1 MKTVRIE
8 IYLDDNETPIKV
20 IIPPEKFKLET
31 ESIPDGE
38 HTLVFRTI
46 ADDKSTS
53 QRLMNFKVHNGP
65 AIAVHG
71 IRDGDTL
78 SGNIDVLVNAYGSHI
93 GDEFEPGQI
102 ETPAPVPTWAWVL
115 ALVVI
120 GWGAGYLSTALT
132 DEFEIRSTVASSGRP
147 NISQASDSDAS
158 FVLGEQIYGNN
169 CSSCHQQSGTGLS
182 GVFPSLVNNPAV
194 MADDP
199 TGQIN
204 AILHGLAN
212 KVIDGVAYAAAMPP
226 FGNSLT
232 DEDIAAVVNHVRRSW
247 GNSSP
252 PASSEQVA
260 DLRINQV
267 TP

>member
-1 MKTVRIE
+1 MRIE

-20 IIPPEKFKLET
+20 LIPPEKFKLET
-31 ESIPDGE
+31 ETIPDGE

-53 QRLMNFKVHNGP
+53 QRLMSFKVHNGP

-120 GWGAGYLSTALT
+120 GWGAGYLTTALT
-132 DEFEIRSTVASSGRP
+132 DEFEIRSAVATTQKPS
-147 NISQASDSDAS
+147 ILQTSDSDAS

-169 CSSCHQQSGTGLS
+169 CSSCHQQNGTGLS

-199 TGQIN
+199 TDQIS
-204 AILHGLAN
+204 AILYGLAN
-212 KVIDGVAYAAAMPP
+212 KVIDGVSYAAAMPL

-232 DEDIAAVVNHVRRSW
+232 DEEIAAVVNHVRRSW
-247 GNSSP
+247 GNNSL

-260 DLRINQV
+260 DLRMKKA